1 MSKGGFKYVYF
12 GVAEAARKGSK
23 TATAR
28 LEALIFFFLLW
39 LVLGFLFEFPA
50 GEFKKKKKTELIEEG
65 NEVQIFSTN
74 YNFGFFS

>member
-28 LEALIFFFLLW
+28 LEALKFFFLLW
-39 LVLGFLFEFPA
+39 HVLGFLFEFPA
-50 GEFKKKKKTELIEEG
+50 GEFKKKKTELIEEG

-74 YNFGFFS
+74 KL

>member
-39 LVLGFLFEFPA
+39 HVLGFLFEFPA
-50 GEFKKKKKTELIEEG
+50 GEF
-65 NEVQIFSTN
+65 
-74 YNFGFFS
+74 

>member
-1 MSKGGFKYVYF
+1 M
-12 GVAEAARKGSK
+12 AEAARKGSK

-50 GEFKKKKKTELIEEG
+50 GEFKKKNQSSLKKEMKCK
-65 NEVQIFSTN
+65 FSQQTIILVFFIMLN
-74 YNFGFFS
+74 MNFVCCLVS